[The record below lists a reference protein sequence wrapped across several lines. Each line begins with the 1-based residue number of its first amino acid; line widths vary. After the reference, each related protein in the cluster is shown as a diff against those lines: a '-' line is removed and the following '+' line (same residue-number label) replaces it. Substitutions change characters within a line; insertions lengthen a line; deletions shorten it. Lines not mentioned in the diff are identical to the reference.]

1 MTTQSTRR
9 RLLRMAVIRSEM
21 ERIGTEMDEMERD
34 AEAFI
39 ARTSYESA
47 RYQLLSR
54 RHEHLRRELRDL
66 EAVTAAVVLD

>member
-1 MTTQSTRR
+1 MITQSTRR
-9 RLLRMAVIRSEM
+9 RLLRMAVIRDEM
-21 ERIGTEMDEMERD
+21 AKLGAQMDEMERD

-39 ARTSYESA
+39 PCTRYESA